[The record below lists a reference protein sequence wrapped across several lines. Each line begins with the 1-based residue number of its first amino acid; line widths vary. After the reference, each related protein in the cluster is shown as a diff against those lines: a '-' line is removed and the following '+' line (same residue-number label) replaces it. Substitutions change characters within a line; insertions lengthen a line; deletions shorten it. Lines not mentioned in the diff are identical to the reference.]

1 MNETTTAAVAVSGSV
16 SEYHIGHT
24 IYRVKTVFNPAFR
37 ESLSDIL
44 ARLMM
49 EDCEKLL
56 EDFIYNF
63 NEASDIALF
72 NRRAEDITKKYA
84 AAQVKKISATFTRT
98 DEEAEYGILHL
109 YIEVVHKALVKIIKV
124 DIDVNRN
131 VETT

>member
-1 MNETTTAAVAVSGSV
+1 MNETTTAAVAVSESV

-56 EDFIYNF
+56 GESGQEPIQQ
-63 NEASDIALF
+63 A
-72 NRRAEDITKKYA
+72 
-84 AAQVKKISATFTRT
+84 V
-98 DEEAEYGILHL
+98 
-109 YIEVVHKALVKIIKV
+109 
-124 DIDVNRN
+124 
-131 VETT
+131 